1 MEKETFS
8 DHLEKQ
14 LADCLKAAQVQYRH
28 ESLVPGQ
35 RLDFYLPDFD
45 VYIEVKQFYSD
56 RLTEQLKAHDNVILL
71 QGRKAVDA
79 FARCLSLNA
88 NCDLRRKNI

>member
-28 ESLVPGQ
+28 
-35 RLDFYLPDFD
+35 LPDFF